1 MTGFIFST
9 GSARGGTGL
18 LTRMLSVNKNVEIAL
33 DPYLS
38 IFKVLRNTIV
48 RQMVAPEITKEF
60 DYSSPLSDYYYS
72 NKSLKVLDQI
82 INSTLNLSFPKKE
95 IKRTIEDLKKRSL
108 LSSGD
113 LSDSMNELNFN
124 QTFGKLILSG
134 FNLIKKKRKKN
145 LEWVGIHENWTIEF
159 FIPLAK
165 YFKKSKFLILT
176 RDPRAVITSS
186 LKVSDSKLRG
196 QILSYA
202 KCLRKMYA
210 LSCLYMELPIFKNRL
225 MVLSYEDLSIN
236 PIITCKRLCN
246 FLNIKFSS
254 EMLDTNNFIEPS
266 DGKIYNGFSSFE
278 KTTSGFSKQRTIR
291 WRKHL
296 LKNSHQLIDFLCGP
310 EMELFGYKRDY
321 LFTDLVSSE
330 VLIEKILEEASK
342 KVNWRCDFNDIKKDF
357 GYEFFRHLTINKK
370 INLPLQNVRELFLF
384 KSVFDQ
390 IIKN

>member
-1 MTGFIFST
+1 M
-9 GSARGGTGL
+9 
-18 LTRMLSVNKNVEIAL
+18 
-33 DPYLS
+33 
-38 IFKVLRNTIV
+38 
-48 RQMVAPEITKEF
+48 
-60 DYSSPLSDYYYS
+60 
-72 NKSLKVLDQI
+72 
-82 INSTLNLSFPKKE
+82 
-95 IKRTIEDLKKRSL
+95 
-108 LSSGD
+108 
-113 LSDSMNELNFN
+113 
-124 QTFGKLILSG
+124 
-134 FNLIKKKRKKN
+134 
-145 LEWVGIHENWTIEF
+145 TIEF

-196 QILSYA
+196 QIISYA

-236 PIITCKRLCN
+236 PVITCKRLCN

-310 EMELFGYKRDY
+310 KWNCLDIREIIY
-321 LFTDLVSSE
+321 S
-330 VLIEKILEEASK
+330 LI
-342 KVNWRCDFNDIKKDF
+342 
-357 GYEFFRHLTINKK
+357 
-370 INLPLQNVRELFLF
+370 
-384 KSVFDQ
+384 
-390 IIKN
+390 